1 MNHGRT
7 MRRIA
12 YHAALDGLLSV
23 ALGLA
28 STAVYAVPSFAR
40 QTGMPCDACHTV
52 FPELTAFGRD
62 FKLNGYT
69 LTGMKQIKA
78 TGAAGS
84 MKINAIPPLSVMLQV
99 GFTHVAKTRNVP
111 GGAQNNNVAFPDG
124 LSLYYAGEISPHMGT
139 FLQVT
144 MDNSNSG
151 FGFDM
156 ADFRYANRA
165 TLGGRPLVYG
175 VTLDNSPGMEDVWN
189 TTPAWNYPYI
199 GSSTAPDNGIAQSQL
214 FNIMGAG
221 FGGYALWDNHWYGA
235 VSLYRSAAAMGST
248 DRISNVAPYWRFAW
262 QGTLPNRAYLE
273 VGTYGLY
280 AKLRNQPTSTTT
292 TLVPPCN
299 TIATIG
305 CSVTTTTTTTPNG
318 YTKYADWAMDGTY
331 QQPLSDGNLLSLHAL
346 YLHENQTRTSG
357 SNILQQFRADANYE
371 IGHRAQASL
380 GYFNSWGSGASV
392 TNANTVIGDTAG
404 VVAEADY
411 LPWENTKFSLQY
423 TAYTKYAGS
432 STASDNNTLYLNS
445 WLLW

>member
-99 GFTHVAKTRNVP
+99 GFTHVAKTRNVQ

-280 AKLRNQPTSTTT
+280 AKLRQSS
-292 TLVPPCN
+292 
-299 TIATIG
+299 G
-305 CSVTTTTTTTPNG
+305 TPG
-318 YTKYADWAMDGTY
+318 VFTKYADWAMDSTY

-346 YLHENQTRTSG
+346 YLHENQTLTSG

-380 GYFNSWGSGASV
+380 GYFNSWGSPGISG
-392 TNANTVIGDTAG
+392 TSNIAG

>member
-1 MNHGRT
+1 MNHGRI

-12 YHAALDGLLSV
+12 YHAALDGLLGV

-28 STAVYAVPSFAR
+28 STAAHAVPSFAR
-40 QTGMPCDACHTV
+40 QTGMSCGACHTV
-52 FPELTAFGRD
+52 FPELTAFGRS

-69 LTGMKQIKA
+69 LTGMKQIQKS
-78 TGAAGS
+78 GAAGN
-84 MKINAIPPLSVMLQV
+84 MKINEIPPLSAMLQV
-99 GFTHVAKTRNVP
+99 GFTHVAKTRNL

-144 MDNSNSG
+144 MDSSSSN

-165 TLGGRPLVYG
+165 TLGGRSLVYG

-199 GSSTAPDNGIAQSQL
+199 GSSTAPDNGIGQSQL
-214 FNIMGAG
+214 FSIMGAG
-221 FGGYALWDNHWYGA
+221 LGGYALWDNHWYGA
-235 VSLYRSAAAMGST
+235 ASLYRSAAVTGST
-248 DRISNVAPYWRFAW
+248 GGEISNFAPYWRFAW
-262 QGTLPNRAYLE
+262 QGTLPNSAYLE

-280 AKLRNQPTSTTT
+280 AKIHNSSSPQD
-292 TLVPPCN
+292 
-299 TIATIG
+299 
-305 CSVTTTTTTTPNG
+305 
-318 YTKYADWAMDGTY
+318 YTKYTDWAVDSTY
-331 QQPLSDGNLLSLHAL
+331 QQPLNGGNLVSLHAL
-346 YLHENQTRTSG
+346 YLHENQTLTSG
-357 SNILQQFRADANYE
+357 SNTLQQFRADANYE
-371 IGHRAQASL
+371 LGHWAQASL
-380 GYFNSWGSGASV
+380 GYFNSWGSSGISS
-392 TNANTVIGDTAG
+392 TANIAG
-404 VVAEADY
+404 LVAEADY
-411 LPWENTKFSLQY
+411 LPWENTKFSIQY

>member
-199 GSSTAPDNGIAQSQL
+199 NSSTAPDNGIGQSQL
-214 FNIMGAG
+214 FKIMGAG

-235 VSLYRSAAAMGST
+235 VSLYRSAAGMW
-248 DRISNVAPYWRFAW
+248 SNSKRGEIDNFAPYWRFAW

-280 AKLRNQPTSTTT
+280 AKLRQSS
-292 TLVPPCN
+292 
-299 TIATIG
+299 G
-305 CSVTTTTTTTPNG
+305 TPG
-318 YTKYADWAMDGTY
+318 VFTKYADWAMDSTY

-346 YLHENQTRTSG
+346 YLHENQTLTSG

-380 GYFNSWGSGASV
+380 GYFNSWGSG
-392 TNANTVIGDTAG
+392 TNANTVISDTAG